1 MKQRLNIEMI
11 LRVWL
16 MLLVLLT
23 GAQLAGADTAPP
35 LYTQVAGGEQEIT
48 IEKPISVDRLA
59 LEKGVRWVTVVR
71 QNCLKKPYK
80 LKPGMVHQDQQ
91 HPHRAHGA
99 AKRPGHQFAGTAS
112 VPFPERGLSA
122 ALCPGR
128 GQAQLAHPHRD
139 L

>member
-1 MKQRLNIEMI
+1 M
-11 LRVWL
+11 
-16 MLLVLLT
+16 
-23 GAQLAGADTAPP
+23 
-35 LYTQVAGGEQEIT
+35 
-48 IEKPISVDRLA
+48 SRLA

-80 LKPGMVHQDQQ
+80 LKPGMVLKINNTHIVPAELQNGLVINLPELHLYHFQQ
-91 HPHRAHGA
+91 
-99 AKRPGHQFAGTAS
+99 
-112 VPFPERGLSA
+112 RGLSA